1 MQRGRGGWKRS
12 GRLPSGEDESI
23 QKGRWSVVMNN
34 VHICSGRPISNSYPL
49 GPARSLLHLA
59 PLTLKTISTPSPLS
73 RPISLH
79 IKLWSSEWP
88 IVACC
93 CCCCCCD
100 IFGYIKFFSCPNT
113 STVPASAYA
122 SERNRYTGLST
133 VPDARD
139 ILSCS
144 SKSSTLGSYLSTI
157 VKHTTPIST
166 QRVSSERYMLAEE
179 YAEFSIGLP
188 RRLLILRSHGDRPNN
203 SILKGQLRRGGG
215 GWVRDE

>member
-1 MQRGRGGWKRS
+1 MQYIESPGTFAAGRRGCKRS
-12 GRLPSGEDESI
+12 GCLPSGKDESI

-93 CCCCCCD
+93 CCCCCCCD
-100 IFGYIKFFSCPNT
+100 IFGYIKFFFLSEHIHR
-113 STVPASAYA
+113 PASAYA

-133 VPDARD
+133 MPDARD

-144 SKSSTLGSYLSTI
+144 SKSSTPGSYLSTI
-157 VKHTTPIST
+157 VKYTIPIPT
-166 QRVSSERYMLAEE
+166 
-179 YAEFSIGLP
+179 
-188 RRLLILRSHGDRPNN
+188 H
-203 SILKGQLRRGGG
+203 
-215 GWVRDE
+215 RDA